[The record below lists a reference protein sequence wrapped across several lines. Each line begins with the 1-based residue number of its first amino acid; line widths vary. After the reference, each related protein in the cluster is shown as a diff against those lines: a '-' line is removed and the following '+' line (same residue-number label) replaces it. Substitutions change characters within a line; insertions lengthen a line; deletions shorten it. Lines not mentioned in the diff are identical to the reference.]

1 MRLGAFSH
9 NEGRDLERQ
18 AAVVGGIGEGHRA
31 IVVGSG
37 FVGQQGDVVDSRNRP
52 VDVAFALSAEVE
64 DSGLGGFERVTRSVR
79 FDDFGNRMDLGEDR
93 RAVPRGCR
101 AGGPGTGGGKA
112 AHAEWREWLKPWF
125 ETAG

>member
-93 RAVPRGCR
+93 RAVPRGRR
-101 AGGPGTGGGKA
+101 AGGPGTGGGEA

>member
-9 NEGRDLERQ
+9 NKGRDLERQ

-37 FVGQQGDVVDSRNRP
+37 FVGQQADVVDSRNRP

-64 DSGLGGFERVTRSVR
+64 GSGLGGFERVAGSIR

-93 RAVPRGCR
+93 RA
-101 AGGPGTGGGKA
+101 
-112 AHAEWREWLKPWF
+112 WNWWW
-125 ETAG
+125 

>member
-18 AAVVGGIGEGHRA
+18 AAVAGGIGEGHRA
-31 IVVGSG
+31 VVVGSG
-37 FVGQQGDVVDSRNRP
+37 FVGQQGDVVDPRNRP

-64 DSGLGGFERVTRSVR
+64 DSGLGGFERVAWSVR
-79 FDDFGNRMDLGEDR
+79 FDDFGNRMDLGENR

-101 AGGPGTGGGKA
+101 AGGPGTGGGEA

>member
-37 FVGQQGDVVDSRNRP
+37 FVGQQGDVVDP
-52 VDVAFALSAEVE
+52 ATALLTLPLHFPLKLRIPDLEVLNE
-64 DSGLGGFERVTRSVR
+64 
-79 FDDFGNRMDLGEDR
+79 
-93 RAVPRGCR
+93 
-101 AGGPGTGGGKA
+101 
-112 AHAEWREWLKPWF
+112 
-125 ETAG
+125 